1 MTERS
6 VSSFIRS
13 TLLSTARKA
22 IKDPGVALPLMVT
35 VSPGETVFL
44 LLVSIVN
51 ET

>member
-1 MTERS
+1 M
-6 VSSFIRS
+6 SSFNNS

-22 IKDPGVALPLMVT
+22 INDPGVALPLMVT

-44 LLVSIVN
+44 LLVSMVT